1 MAYIP
6 GTASSDTLT
15 DTVNDDTID
24 GYAGND
30 TISITYGR
38 DYIDGGADDDTLIFL
53 WSDATQDSY
62 FSNYAG
68 SSAYVNTNTDFND
81 STRRA
86 QYADIEH
93 LDVRAGSGDDSIRG
107 SQNSWDKIDGGAGV
121 DLWEDSFSGT
131 ATALTIDMA
140 NMATG
145 VTLADGSVIRNI
157 ERATLSLSS
166 GNDSFSDSGDYDD
179 SISSYAGNDTLT
191 TSGGRDFFDG
201 GADEDTVGIDW
212 STATDDVTVGSTQ
225 AYVNTGTDFNDSTR
239 RVSYIDVEHFDVKSG
254 SGDDTLAGHTD
265 AWDKLD
271 GGAGTDVWQDDF
283 SGKDTPIIV
292 DMADMATGVT
302 LADGSVIRNVEK
314 ADLDLSTGNDSFA
327 DAGAYDDTVSTYA
340 GDDVLKTSGGR
351 DSFDGGIGTDT
362 LTIDWGDATEDAFV
376 NIASAYVNTGTGFA
390 DSTRRVS
397 FTDIEKLVVQL
408 GSGAD
413 SAEGSTMINE
423 FHGGAGNDTLNGYN
437 QNDQLYGDADNDR
450 LDGGTGTDTMVGGTG
465 DDTYVVDN
473 AGDTVTE
480 VAGEGTDT
488 VETALAA
495 PATLAANVENLTYT
509 GTASFAGTGNGLA
522 NTITGG
528 AADDTL
534 DGGTGADTLKGL
546 GGNDTYIVDN
556 RGDRVNESIGAGTD
570 KVNTTLAAYTLTA
583 NVENLKYTGTDDF
596 SGTGNGL
603 ANVLAGAAGNDRLDG
618 RAGGDTMLGGAGS
631 DIYIVDN
638 ARDKVSEAGGGGAN
652 DLVKTSV
659 NFALGS
665 GLENLTLLGRGNLKG
680 TGNDAGNDITGNTGH
695 NLLNGKGGGDLLL
708 GNGGNDTLDGG
719 AGRDVMKGG
728 AGDDL
733 FFVDNTR
740 DKVAGGTGHDLVK
753 ASTNFTLAADVEDLI
768 LTGNANLAGTG
779 NNGRNE
785 ITGNRGNN
793 ELHGKGGND
802 TLNGGAGNDKLFG
815 DGGNDLLNGGGGKKD
830 MAVYSGKLAKF
841 DFKELS
847 GGRVKVIDH
856 SHSNG
861 TDILTGI
868 ELIKIGG
875 HVYDLHDLL
884 A

>member
-1 MAYIP
+1 
-6 GTASSDTLT
+6 
-15 DTVNDDTID
+15 
-24 GYAGND
+24 
-30 TISITYGR
+30 
-38 DYIDGGADDDTLIFL
+38 
-53 WSDATQDSY
+53 
-62 FSNYAG
+62 
-68 SSAYVNTNTDFND
+68 
-81 STRRA
+81 
-86 QYADIEH
+86 
-93 LDVRAGSGDDSIRG
+93 
-107 SQNSWDKIDGGAGV
+107 
-121 DLWEDSFSGT
+121 
-131 ATALTIDMA
+131 
-140 NMATG
+140 
-145 VTLADGSVIRNI
+145 
-157 ERATLSLSS
+157 
-166 GNDSFSDSGDYDD
+166 
-179 SISSYAGNDTLT
+179 
-191 TSGGRDFFDG
+191 
-201 GADEDTVGIDW
+201 
-212 STATDDVTVGSTQ
+212 
-225 AYVNTGTDFNDSTR
+225 
-239 RVSYIDVEHFDVKSG
+239 
-254 SGDDTLAGHTD
+254 
-265 AWDKLD
+265 
-271 GGAGTDVWQDDF
+271 
-283 SGKDTPIIV
+283 
-292 DMADMATGVT
+292 MADMTTGVT

-340 GDDVLKTSGGR
+340 GDDALTTSGGR
-351 DSFDGGIGTDT
+351 DSFDGGTGTDT
-362 LTIDWGDATEDAFV
+362 LTIDWGDATQDAFV

-465 DDTYVVDN
+465 NDTYVVDN

-480 VAGEGTDT
+480 AAGEGTDT
-488 VETALAA
+488 IETALAA

-509 GTASFAGTGNGLA
+509 GTASFSGTGNGLA

-528 AADDTL
+528 AANDTL
-534 DGGTGADTLKGL
+534 NGGTGADTLKGL
-546 GGNDTYIVDN
+546 GGNDIYIVDS
-556 RGDRVNESIGAGTD
+556 RGDRVNEGIGAGTD
-570 KVNTTLAAYTLTA
+570 KVNTTLGAYTLGA

-618 RAGGDTMLGGAGS
+618 RAGGDTMLGGAGN

-638 ARDKVSEAGGGGAN
+638 ARDQVSEAGGGGAN

-768 LTGNANLAGTG
+768 LTGRADLKGIGNA
-779 NNGRNE
+779 RDNE
-785 ITGNRGNN
+785 ITGNRAAN
-793 ELHGKGGND
+793 ELHGRDGADTLIGNGGND
-802 TLNGGAGNDKLFG
+802 HLFG
-815 DGGNDLLNGGGGKKD
+815 EDGNDLLLGGSGKKD
-830 MAVYSGKLAKF
+830 MAFFAGKIGNF
-841 DFKELS
+841 DFKELAN
-847 GGRVKVIDH
+847 GNVKVVDH
-856 SHSNG
+856 IGDNG
-861 TDILTGI
+861 IDILKDVEFVSI
-868 ELIKIGG
+868 HG
-875 HVYDLHDLL
+875 HVYDLDDLL
-884 A
+884 V